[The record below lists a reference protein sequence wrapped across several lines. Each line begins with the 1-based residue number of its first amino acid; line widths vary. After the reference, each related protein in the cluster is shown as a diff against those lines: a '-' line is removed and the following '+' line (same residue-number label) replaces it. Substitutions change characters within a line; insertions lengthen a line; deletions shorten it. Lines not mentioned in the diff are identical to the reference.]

1 LDDAFAAFEIDLFYF
16 IKDLVACCLQID
28 GLFLLLLGLFFIFQ
42 KGLNTEID
50 VAFAGRVFID
60 N

>member
-1 LDDAFAAFEIDLFYF
+1 
-16 IKDLVACCLQID
+16 
-28 GLFLLLLGLFFIFQ
+28 LGLFFIFQ

-60 N
+60 NWKIHGVVRIVLLIHTIN